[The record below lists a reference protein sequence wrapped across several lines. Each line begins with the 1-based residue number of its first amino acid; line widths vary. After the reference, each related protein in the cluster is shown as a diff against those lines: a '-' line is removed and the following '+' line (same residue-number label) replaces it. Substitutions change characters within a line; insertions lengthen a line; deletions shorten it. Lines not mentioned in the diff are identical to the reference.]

1 MTTSLFSPHLNNI
14 AHLSFPLLL
23 FFAKCPLLSPL
34 SFYSSHT
41 VFLTEGFFYVH
52 ANVVGRRRRRRRD
65 RNLGPTNTSRSK
77 ETVLLLLLSRAKKTL
92 FLFPPSLPHS
102 SRTATDLTAGGE
114 KRRATGDLGGGE
126 EEEERRGAWPSPQ
139 HGQTA

>member
-23 FFAKCPLLSPL
+23 FLQNVLSTFLLFVPH
-34 SFYSSHT
+34 SFPHR
-41 VFLTEGFFYVH
+41 GFFYVH
-52 ANVVGRRRRRRRD
+52 ANVVGRRRRRRD

-77 ETVLLLLLSRAKKTL
+77 ESVLLLLLSRAKKTL

-102 SRTATDLTAGGE
+102 FRTATDLTAAGE
-114 KRRATGDLGGGE
+114 KERATGDLGGGE